1 MRKWLLVG
9 SLCLAAC
16 SARTPEGAES
26 AESAIVG
33 GESAS
38 QYPEAVLINMPHG
51 TCSGALVAPRVVLTA
66 AHCIVGHGGWT
77 VYAPYADEQYSD
89 ANASDVFD
97 YSAVGAVLDPS
108 HHDVGLLYLDHA
120 IRLARYPTIAS
131 APLAD
136 GESLVPI
143 GRVVDGYISTNQL
156 FVGAPKPVSRATT
169 FQFDYR
175 VDPVIQSGDSGGPC
189 EVPGSPEHEIVAV
202 SSGYG
207 MTDNVL
213 ARVDLVHDWI
223 QAKIASHGGAG
234 PSASTGACTGAE
246 REPNDARADAGL
258 LVDGTCGAL
267 GADDVDWFTFSLDA
281 GGIDCA
287 VELAAGGD
295 AVLGVWKKL
304 VNGTLQRVRISDG
317 RAASTS
323 SAAASYF
330 VSVRSP
336 SGAAQPYRLHVVGP

>member
-120 IRLARYPTIAS
+120 IRWPDT
-131 APLAD
+131 P
-136 GESLVPI
+136 P
-143 GRVVDGYISTNQL
+143 
-156 FVGAPKPVSRATT
+156 SRARRSRT
-169 FQFDYR
+169 
-175 VDPVIQSGDSGGPC
+175 
-189 EVPGSPEHEIVAV
+189 
-202 SSGYG
+202 
-207 MTDNVL
+207 
-213 ARVDLVHDWI
+213 
-223 QAKIASHGGAG
+223 ASRW
-234 PSASTGACTGAE
+234 C
-246 REPNDARADAGL
+246 
-258 LVDGTCGAL
+258 
-267 GADDVDWFTFSLDA
+267 
-281 GGIDCA
+281 
-287 VELAAGGD
+287 
-295 AVLGVWKKL
+295 
-304 VNGTLQRVRISDG
+304 
-317 RAASTS
+317 
-323 SAAASYF
+323 
-330 VSVRSP
+330 P
-336 SGAAQPYRLHVVGP
+336 SGASSTATFQPTNCSWGRRSP